1 MAFRNPVTSLPA
13 SRITGQLTGS
23 QIVNGAIAYPH
34 LKGPLSSA
42 AAVRFLD
49 VMDDADLWE
58 LLTPSSGTWG
68 IVSSSDATTG
78 GTVLQGTGEV
88 NLRSRVRI
96 PHDPDVLYRVSV
108 RVRTL
113 TQGTGVP
120 TIFLGLYGFAA
131 DGVTTVN
138 RDGVAAIGNQAY
150 ACAIFQAL
158 PSASGWTT
166 YTGYVRGRAAA
177 GVSGGSGPSPQM
189 TAPINLHGN
198 VRYVAP
204 YARLDYPNPS
214 VTGSVVEI
222 DRVSVDA
229 VYTGLLTAEAIAAGA
244 IDGQTITGATVR
256 TSSGFPRIEL
266 APDGNLYFY
275 TSATQDPGRIIVD
288 GVDGVM
294 QIIGPNADAIEYGV
308 TFQNAFGVRSA
319 TFEADQVSVTGMFY
333 ADNYR
338 TGRSTITPSAANTPT
353 SLTITGLGMG
363 GSGPVRAYA
372 TAATTVP
379 GSQVTGVGCTS
390 VNRDGFTLW
399 VTRTNTTATN
409 IDWLLIG
416 D

>member
-1 MAFRNPVTSLPA
+1 MAFRNPVRSLPA

-23 QIVNGAIAYPH
+23 QIVDGAIGYPH

-42 AAVRFLD
+42 NAVRFLD
-49 VMDDADLWE
+49 VMNDPDLWE
-58 LLTPSSGTWG
+58 SLSSAGTWSV
-68 IVSSSDATTG
+68 VSSSDATTG
-78 GTVLQGTGEV
+78 GTVLRSVGDV

-96 PHDPDVLYRVSV
+96 PHDPEVLYRVSV

-120 TIFLGLYGFAA
+120 TVFLGLYGFGA

-138 RDGVAAIGNQAY
+138 RDGINSIGNQAY
-150 ACAIFQAL
+150 ACAVFQSL
-158 PSASGWTT
+158 PSASGWVT
-166 YTGYVRGRAAA
+166 YTGYVRGRAGA
-177 GVSGGSGPSPQM
+177 GVSGGAGPNPLMTSPL
-189 TAPINLHGN
+189 TLHGN
-198 VRYVAP
+198 VRFVAP
-204 YARLDYPNPS
+204 YARLDYANPS
-214 VTGSVVEI
+214 VTGSTIEV

-244 IDGQTITGATVR
+244 IDGQVITGATVR

-275 TSATQDPGRIIVD
+275 TAADQDPGLIRVD
-288 GVDGVM
+288 GVDGTL
-294 QIIGPNADAIEYGV
+294 QLIGPNGAGVEYGV
-308 TFQNAFGVRSA
+308 TFQKAFGASSA
-319 TFEADQVSVTGMFY
+319 TFDTDSVTAIGSFY

-353 SLTITGLGMG
+353 SLTITGIGMG
-363 GSGPVRAYA
+363 GSGAVRAYA
-372 TAATTVP
+372 TANTVVP
-379 GSQVTGVGCTS
+379 GSQVTGVSCSGA
-390 VNRDGFTLW
+390 NRDSFVLW

-409 IDWLLIG
+409 IDWHLIG